1 MDYRIVL
8 LSILSVIILVVVKG
22 IRQVLYKVFGIN
34 FFLQQNVERFK
45 SRFKYNYLKSM
56 SFSIFYGYLLIVF
69 HLLYQYIFFDIGN
82 ITAIVFVFLSVPVF
96 HRIIIYLGI
105 KLYIRKE
112 T

>member
-22 IRQVLYKVFGIN
+22 IRQALYKVFGIN
-34 FFLQQNVERFK
+34 VFLEQDVDKFK
-45 SRFKYNYLKSM
+45 SRLKYNYLKSM
-56 SFSIFYGYLLIVF
+56 SFSIFYGYFLIVF

-96 HRIIIYLGI
+96 HRIIICLGI
-105 KLYIRKE
+105 KLYMRKD
-112 T
+112 